1 MKKAKIMYW
10 TLTGLMTALLGVG
23 AAFDAV
29 SAPEAIEYITRHLGY
44 PAYLVPFL
52 GVAKLAGLVAILVP
66 GFPRLKEWAYA
77 GLVID
82 LVGALYSHLAV
93 GDGPAVW
100 VGLIVLL
107 LLVSGSYS
115 YFHKLQRAAGSEPV
129 PPQTGSIGPVSLS
142 GS

>member
-1 MKKAKIMYW
+1 MKKVKITYW
-10 TLTGLMTALLGVG
+10 IFTGLMTALMGVG

-29 SAPEAIEYITRHLGY
+29 SAPEAIEYITGHLGY

-66 GFPRLKEWAYA
+66 GFARLKEWAYA

-82 LVGALYSHLAV
+82 LVGALYSHISV
-93 GDGPAVW
+93 GDGPEVW

-107 LLVSGSYS
+107 LLVGSS
-115 YFHKLQRAAGSEPV
+115 YMFYHKLQRAAGSESV
-129 PPQTGSIGPVSLS
+129 WTSADRLGPVNLS

>member
-1 MKKAKIMYW
+1 MKKAKIIYW
-10 TLTGLMTALLGVG
+10 TFTGLMAALLGVG

-52 GVAKLAGLVAILVP
+52 GVAKLAALVAILVP
-66 GFPRLKEWAYA
+66 GFRRLKEWAYA

-93 GDGPAVW
+93 GDGPDVW
-100 VGLIVLL
+100 VGLVVLL
-107 LLVSGSYS
+107 LLVSGSYIF
-115 YFHKLQRAAGSEPV
+115 FHKLQRAAGSEPV
-129 PPQTGSIGPVSLS
+129 RPAADNFGPVSLS